1 MLRLFNDS
9 LLIPALVPVLLVV
22 AFLVFHLMNSG
33 VTAKKDIG
41 GIAKAGI
48 LALNTYLNT

>member
-9 LLIPALVPVLLVV
+9 LLIPALVPVLLAA
-22 AFLVFHLMNSG
+22 AFLVFHLMHSG
-33 VTAKKDIG
+33 VIEKVDIG

-48 LALNTYLNT
+48 LALNT